1 MLSRNTPLI
10 NKYVMKSVP
19 GWFYYPIEFVPMAN
33 KLMKSNI
40 SKASVNVM
48 NSTCLARFIN
58 LATPEVVER

>member
-1 MLSRNTPLI
+1 
-10 NKYVMKSVP
+10 MKSVP